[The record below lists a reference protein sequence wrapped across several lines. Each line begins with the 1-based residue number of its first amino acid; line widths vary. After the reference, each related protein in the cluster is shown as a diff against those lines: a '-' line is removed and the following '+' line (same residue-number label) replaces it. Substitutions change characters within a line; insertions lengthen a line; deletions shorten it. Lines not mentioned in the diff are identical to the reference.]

1 MARIK
6 NGILGGYRGKL
17 GNTIGQVYRG
27 VEVVR
32 ALPQSVANP
41 NTPAQQ
47 EHRTVF
53 ADLARL
59 LSGANN
65 CIQYSVLQRRFQYNG
80 FNAVLH
86 DNFRNAVSKDII
98 DLSALNFGTFYGR
111 PLDNLQV
118 LFKEGVDEFYNYWG
132 AEMTWVGCDNGINA
146 TENDQ
151 IMVVCVVVPKSG
163 KPFVAFSQFIDVVRG
178 ATDTKNTCFVPLVDI
193 LRAHN
198 FDEAYVFN
206 GVVYSRPI
214 EHERHPGR
222 IHNPREVINIPAT
235 YPAPSPLGIGVN
247 QQPNVP
253 AYCNTMGLVCQY
265 SFE

>member
-1 MARIK
+1 MARIR

-32 ALPQSVANP
+32 ALPQSVDNP

-47 EHRTVF
+47 EHRTAF

-65 CIQYSVLQRRFQYNG
+65 CIQYSVLQRRYQYNG

-86 DNFRNAVSKDII
+86 DNFSRVVIKDTIN
-98 DLSALNFGTFYGR
+98 LSALTFGTYYGR
-111 PLDNLQV
+111 PLDNLEV
-118 LFKEGVDEFYNYWG
+118 YFKEGQDESANYWG
-132 AEMTWVGCDNGINA
+132 AEMLWDGYDNGINA
-146 TENDQ
+146 TKDDQ
-151 IMVVCVVVPKSG
+151 IMIVCVVVPKTG
-163 KPFVAFSQFIDVVRG
+163 KPFVAFSQFIDVKRG
-178 ATDTKNTCFVPLVDI
+178 GTGTKNTCFVPLVDI

-198 FDEAYVFN
+198 FGEAYVFN

-222 IHNPREVINIPAT
+222 PKNPREVINIPAT
-235 YPAPSPLGIGVN
+235 YPAPSPLGIGLN
-247 QQPNVP
+247 PQSNVP
-253 AYCNTMGLVCQY
+253 SYCNTMGLVCQHT
-265 SFE
+265 FE